1 MRATSAI
8 VLWLLAA
15 PRYDPGDAA
24 GRYQVKCLYCHS
36 GAVMGQQKR
45 PFSAWRDILER
56 MRRKSPLLISREDAR
71 VILRYIESDLGLAV
85 RRRRVAAAP
94 KPPPLATQPPAVVPP
109 PPDEAL
115 PPADD
120 AALPVPDEPPLS
132 EAETPLLTA
141 SAATSDPEAEAL
153 GPQLLEEKCSKCHA
167 LGRVFTKVDS
177 LERGLSTIERMR
189 RKTGSGISREDAELL
204 ERYLRSQL

>member
-1 MRATSAI
+1 MLATPAI
-8 VLWLLAA
+8 LLWLLAA
-15 PRYDPGDAA
+15 PRYDSRDAA

-45 PFSAWRDILER
+45 SLSAWHDVLER
-56 MRRKSPLLISREDAR
+56 MRHKSPLLISREDTR

-94 KPPPLATQPPAVVPP
+94 EPPSPATQPPVEVTPP
-109 PPDEAL
+109 PEEAM

-120 AALPVPDEPPLS
+120 AALPVPDDPPPS
-132 EAETPLLTA
+132 EVESRPPAAP
-141 SAATSDPEAEAL
+141 AATTDPEAEAL

-177 LERGLSTIERMR
+177 LERGISTIERMR